1 MTMTPAEFE
10 ERYAEALAG
19 GPALPRDSDDVTRG
33 RRLLRRRRL
42 AGTASALGIALVIG
56 GTTYAVSGG
65 RATHTQPPP
74 SAIGKPVD
82 TRTLLQDCRHGNA
95 GKEAVAALFASG
107 TPIVRSLARVPGHAD
122 AALSSRD
129 GRYWAQCSVRSD
141 PQAEFHANMTVY
153 ANRRGTQNVFESTQG
168 SGCPFENGEPD
179 PSCRTFYYSTID
191 HRPPSV
197 AAVRFVMADGVTRTV
212 RADHG
217 YFAFSYMGA
226 VPGGKSYDPMSGAP
240 VGTKRITFLDAH
252 GTPIAAEVQD
262 GSGSG
267 PDGENVAGLP
277 RLGRYPSLRPSTA
290 VGEHPPA
297 GPDPSGP
304 ATVVTLGS

>member
-1 MTMTPAEFE
+1 MTMTPTEFE
-10 ERYAEALAG
+10 ERYAEALSG
-19 GPALPRDSDDVTRG
+19 RPAMPRETDDVARG

-42 AGTASALGIALVIG
+42 AGTASALGIALVLG

-82 TRTLLQDCRHGNA
+82 TRTLLRDCRNGNA
-95 GKEAVAALFASG
+95 GKAGVAALFGSG
-107 TPIVRSLARVPGHAD
+107 TPIVRALSRVPGHAD

-153 ANRRGTQNVFESTQG
+153 ANRGHQDVFESTEG
-168 SGCPFENGEPD
+168 SGCPFKGREPD
-179 PSCRTFYYSTID
+179 PGCRTYYYSTID
-191 HRPPSV
+191 HRPAAV
-197 AAVRFVMADGVTRTV
+197 AAVRFVMADGTTRTV

-217 YFAFSYMGA
+217 YFAFSYVGA
-226 VPGGKSYDPMSGAP
+226 VPGGRSFDPMSGRP
-240 VGTKRITFLDAH
+240 LGTRRITFLDAS

-277 RLGRYPSLRPSTA
+277 RLGHYPSLRPSHA
-290 VGEHPPA
+290 VGEWLPPA
-297 GPDPSGP
+297 PDPTGP
-304 ATVVTLGS
+304 ATLVTPAS